1 MASRDKVGC
10 SSAPLPLDRVLGAL
24 VASAE
29 QLGRRW
35 EAAARVRC
43 GKAAGA
49 VAVGKAERKGE
60 VIEMHTPLFYATC
73 ALGGVLSTG
82 LTHLAVTPLDLVK
95 CNMQVRHR
103 QRAVPL
109 LVLLLHVSM
118 TNVLMALLLAS
129 MFLHSGGS

>member
-1 MASRDKVGC
+1 MANRDKVGC
-10 SSAPLPLDRVLGAL
+10 SSAPLPLDRVLAAL

-43 GKAAGA
+43 GKAPGA
-49 VAVGKAERKGE
+49 AAVGKAEGKVE

-95 CNMQVRHR
+95 CNMQVHHR
-103 QRAVPL
+103 QREVPL

-118 TNVLMALLLAS
+118 TNVMALLLAS